1 MRYATFMD
9 SPIGK
14 LQLAE
19 ENGCLTHLLFVW
31 HNTLADLGIE
41 SEEKETP
48 LLKKAKKQLKEYFA
62 GKRKEFDLP
71 LAPSGTP
78 FQMKCWEGLRAI
90 PYGETRTYKDIA
102 SYAGNPKAVRAAGGA
117 NHNNPISIIVPC
129 HRVVGSTGSLT
140 GFGGGLE
147 AKAYLLNL
155 EQKGVGGE
163 KVWQAK

>member
-19 ENGCLTHLLFVW
+19 EDGKLTHLLFVS
-31 HNTLADLGIE
+31 HNTLEDLGLE
-41 SEEKETP
+41 AVEKETP
-48 LLKKAKKQLKEYFA
+48 LLKKTKKQLKEYFA

-78 FQMKCWEGLRAI
+78 FQMKCWEGLRTI
-90 PYGETRTYKDIA
+90 PYGETRTYRDIA
-102 SYAGNPKAVRAAGGA
+102 AYAGNPKAVRAAGGA
-117 NHNNPISIIVPC
+117 NHNNPISVIVPC

-155 EQKGVGGE
+155 EQKGIGGD
-163 KVWQAK
+163 KVWKAK